1 MSLSEY
7 DPADSDESTDDE
19 DDEEEVL
26 STETDEEPLPRRAS
40 KEVPVKPQM
49 SHNTIANCE
58 GKGMEIEDNEKQV
71 QSDVANTEKAAA
83 NEGETSIAKTKG
95 HVCIFCGKLQ

>member
-26 STETDEEPLPRRAS
+26 STETVSLVS
-40 KEVPVKPQM
+40 
-49 SHNTIANCE
+49 
-58 GKGMEIEDNEKQV
+58 
-71 QSDVANTEKAAA
+71 
-83 NEGETSIAKTKG
+83 
-95 HVCIFCGKLQ
+95 F